1 MQKYILELTVFL
13 SGFIVLTYEVVG
25 ARILGPYYGTS
36 TFVWTAMIGIILA
49 SLSIGYYIGGRLA
62 DRKDARIEHLA
73 NMILYAG
80 LAIAVTYI
88 IRKPLLEI
96 LSQSTHD
103 IRIGSVIAAI
113 ILFLPASI
121 LLGMV
126 SPYAVKLRIEWL
138 KSSGSTIGNMSALG
152 TLGSILGTFISWF
165 YLIPHFGMS
174 IILGILPLSLIFLS
188 LLIAPH
194 NRVIF
199 KTVSSIVLIFIFFS
213 LERAYAWSSIIE
225 ETDTLYSHI
234 RIYDK
239 KDAITGERLRTMG
252 INIENHSTMSL
263 DSDRLVNQY
272 TKYYHLVR
280 HFFPEFSSGL
290 MLWGAG
296 YSFPKDYLAKYPHNT
311 LDVVEIDPGVTD
323 LAKKYFALED
333 HPNLT
338 IHHEDARVFL
348 NQNTKKFDA
357 IFGDAFTS
365 WYSVPYQLTTQEAIQ
380 KQYDSLSDNGVVI
393 LNIISAIEG
402 EMGELLRA
410 EYKTF
415 KTVFPQVYILP
426 VSSPKDGTQIQNIVL
441 IALKSKTPPSWE
453 SQDRELAWFLSQR
466 WALPIDDDMPL
477 LTDDYAPVDHYVG
490 KFLKEIRH

>member
-126 SPYAVKLRIEWL
+126 SPYAVKLRIEGL

-199 KTVSSIVLIFIFFS
+199 KTVSSIVLLFIFFS
-213 LERAYAWSSIIE
+213 LERAYAWSNIIE

-239 KDAITGERLRTMG
+239 KDVTTGERLRTMG

-311 LDVVEIDPGVTD
+311 LDVIEIDPGVTA

-415 KTVFPQVYILP
+415 TTVFPQVYIIP

-441 IALKSKTPPSWE
+441 IALKSKNPPSWE

-466 WALPIDDDMPL
+466 WPLPIDDDMPL

>member
-199 KTVSSIVLIFIFFS
+199 KTVSSIVLLFIFFS

-239 KDAITGERLRTMG
+239 KDTITGERLRTMG

-466 WALPIDDDMPL
+466 WTLPIDDDMPL